1 MPELNREV
9 LPPHSSHL
17 ARFCW
22 RLFGIEADL
31 SFRELARRVW
41 KEMNE
46 DDIWGL
52 AAQMSFYFQLA
63 FFPFLIFVMAL
74 IGYVPWEHLLENM
87 LDAAG
92 RVLPGEAYA
101 LISHQ
106 ARAIMARESS
116 GLLSLGIAGALWAA
130 SGGVVALM
138 GALTRA
144 YDARESRSY
153 LRARAVAL
161 LSTVALA
168 LLLLTAFALLLAGDW
183 LDAWLASIFGPFLKP
198 IWALGRWLLILLFL
212 LFSAALVY
220 YFLPNVE
227 QDWRWVTPGGVLAVV
242 VWIIASLGFKLYVAN
257 LGDYNATYGS
267 VGAAIVFMLWLY
279 ISSLILLVGAE
290 INSELDK
297 ASSQPGVRR
306 RAA

>member
-1 MPELNREV
+1 MPELDGKA
-9 LPPHSSHL
+9 SSHRGSRL

-41 KEMNE
+41 REMNE
-46 DDIWGL
+46 DDAWGL

-63 FFPFLIFVMAL
+63 FFPFLIFVIAL
-74 IGYVPWEHLLENM
+74 ISHVPWEHLLENM
-87 LDAAG
+87 LDTAG
-92 RVLPGEAYA
+92 RVLPEEAHA
-101 LISHQ
+101 LISRQ
-106 ARAIMARESS
+106 ARNIMARDSG

-130 SGGVVALM
+130 SGGVAALM
-138 GALTRA
+138 RALTRA
-144 YDARESRSY
+144 YDAPELRSY

-168 LLLLTAFALLLAGDW
+168 LLILTAFVLLLAGDW
-183 LDAWLASIFGPFLKP
+183 LDAWLASIFGPVLEP
-198 IWALGRWLLILLFL
+198 IWPLSRWLLIVLFL
-212 LFSAALVY
+212 VFSADLVY

-227 QDWRWVTPGGVLAVV
+227 QDWHWVTPGGTLAVI
-242 VWIIASLGFKLYVAN
+242 VWIAASLGFKLYVAN
-257 LGDYNATYGS
+257 FGDYNATYGS
-267 VGAAIVFMLWLY
+267 VGAVIIFMLWLY

-297 ASSQPGVRR
+297 ASPQPGVRR